1 MPDTPH
7 RYAVLVELA
16 ILDLLLQIARF
27 PLSHF
32 SEKSLQVRLS
42 AKLLANEELATP
54 VPTDVQHRYRRNL
67 ELICEEEGR
76 SGRDLKTFLDQVYHV
91 PPLQM
96 EYGRG
101 EQRRID
107 VAILAP
113 DDIRGICDP
122 LKFQVEDAGY
132 ITPLIGVEFGT
143 EKTGWHEMPAHL
155 SKDGSKLLDCKH
167 GYSVSVM
174 RNANFGR
181 RSLKGAAAKEE
192 TVAVFRDSLREHA
205 LSFPTVKW
213 IGIVINLAF
222 GDVDCFTQS
231 GEWVRCDIAMDV
243 NNLVAPLRTILTFT
257 GGSFPAEPDN
267 EGTVQQTL
275 PSQDVEPEA

>member
-1 MPDTPH
+1 MVSGSQETSH
-7 RYAVLVELA
+7 RFAPLVERA
-16 ILDLLLQIARF
+16 ILELLLQVARY

-42 AKLLANEELATP
+42 AKLLAHEELAFP

-67 ELICEEEGR
+67 ELICEEEGQA
-76 SGRDLKTFLDQVYHV
+76 GRNLKDFLDHVYRV

-107 VAILAP
+107 VAILDP
-113 DDIRGICDP
+113 NDIRGICDP
-122 LKFQVEDAGY
+122 LKFQVDETGY
-132 ITPLIGVEFGT
+132 LPPVIGVEFGT

-155 SKDGSKLLDCKH
+155 AKDADKLLDCAH

-181 RSLKGAAAKEE
+181 MSLKGAAAKDV
-192 TVAVFRDSLREHA
+192 TVDVFRTALRDH
-205 LSFPTVKW
+205 SIKHPGIKW
-213 IGIVINLAF
+213 IGMILHLAF
-222 GDVDCFTQS
+222 GKAECFTQS
-231 GEWVRCDIAMDV
+231 GEWVCCDIAAGV
-243 NNLVAPLRTILTFT
+243 NCLNVPLRTILTLAKD
-257 GGSFPAEPDN
+257 GS
-267 EGTVQQTL
+267 
-275 PSQDVEPEA
+275 

>member
-7 RYAVLVELA
+7 KYAPLVEQAL
-16 ILDLLLQIARF
+16 LDLLLQIARF

-42 AKLLANEELATP
+42 AKLLAHEELATP

-67 ELICEEEGR
+67 ELICEEEGLT
-76 SGRDLKTFLDQVYHV
+76 GRDLKTFLDQVYHV

-113 DDIRGICDP
+113 EDIRGICDP

-132 ITPLIGVEFGT
+132 ITPVIGVEFGT
-143 EKTGWHEMPAHL
+143 EKTGWHEMPGHL
-155 SKDGSKLLDCKH
+155 TKDGNKLLDCKH

-192 TVAVFRDSLREHA
+192 TVAVFKDSLRDHA
-205 LSFPTVKW
+205 ARFPSVKW
-213 IGIVINLAF
+213 IGVVINLAF
-222 GDVDCFTQS
+222 GDLDCFTQS
-231 GEWVRCDIAMDV
+231 GEWVRCDIAKDV
-243 NNLVAPLRTILTFT
+243 NALVAPLRTILTFA
-257 GGSFPAEPDN
+257 GGSHTAEPGAEVN
-267 EGTVQQTL
+267 VR
-275 PSQDVEPEA
+275 